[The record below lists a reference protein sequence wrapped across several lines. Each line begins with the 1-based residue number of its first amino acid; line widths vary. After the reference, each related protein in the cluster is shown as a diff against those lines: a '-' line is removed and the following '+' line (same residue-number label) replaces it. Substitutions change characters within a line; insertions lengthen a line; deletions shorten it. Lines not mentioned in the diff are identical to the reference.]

1 MKAVAH
7 RGPDGRGEYLS
18 PEISLGHTRLAI
30 LDTSKRGKQPMFSP
44 DQNVVSVFNGEI
56 YNFKELRNM
65 YLNEYT
71 FHSNSDAEVIP
82 YLYDKFGIDFIDK
95 LRGVFAIAIYDRR
108 LKVLYLIRDRFGVKP
123 LYYTFQEKTLFFS
136 SELKSFTNLSQVT
149 TEIDFERYIE
159 YLGFQFVPGDNT
171 IFKNIY
177 RVPPGSYLK
186 VNDERHRVVKYYN
199 LSTPS
204 SFAYKKQTA
213 FHEENIKERLLES
226 LSYRLISDVPIGVLL
241 SGGLDSSS
249 LVSLLSSIGEKNIKT
264 FSVGFGTQSDELE
277 YARIVADKFKTQH
290 TEILIQA
297 EDIKKYLPEIVLS
310 LDEPIADTGAF
321 ASWLIF
327 KHIRQKTNIKVAIVG
342 EGADEIFAGYSWHYI
357 LDRLSWLPESIKNH
371 ILFYLTTYANSKFR
385 NTLFKKIFLADYN
398 KFSDSDYLNKVLRME
413 FNNNLPNNLLMKI
426 DKASMAFGIEA
437 REVYLDHKLVESVFL
452 FPGAAKVNPTPKNIL
467 KNIIKSQLPK
477 RIVQRK
483 KQGFIM
489 PVNHWI
495 HNDLKKDLQER
506 LLSSNS
512 FLAQLFTHKQI
523 ENLFKPGLSFVRT
536 SKNALLWRA
545 YLFEIYRQEVTSSR

>member
-30 LDTSKRGKQPMFSP
+30 LDTSTRGKQPMFSP

-82 YLYDKFGIDFIDK
+82 YLYDKFGIDFIQK

-177 RVPPGSYLK
+177 RVAPGSYLK

-199 LSTPS
+199 LPVPS

-213 FHEENIKERLLES
+213 LHEENIKERLLES

-385 NTLFKKIFLADYN
+385 NTLFKNIFLADYN

-523 ENLFKPGLSFVRT
+523 ENLFKPGLSFMRT

-545 YLFEIYRQEVTSSR
+545 YLFEIYQQEVTSSC